1 MKVKSLL
8 LSMCAIAALAS
19 CSQNDEEVPGGS
31 EGNAPEAKVIIKLA
45 GSGEQANSRVAGLPA
60 NDALATSN
68 GKVSNLT
75 VFIFNNSGT
84 VITKS
89 YIDTPAAA
97 GANSITT
104 TTEVAV
110 VANTGDQTGAG
121 GLFATVASKDA
132 LKTVLANMLTN
143 PDEPGAAVTQ
153 KDDNLYM
160 SGRAMLSAFTENASG
175 DMTADVTVQ

>member
-1 MKVKSLL
+1 M
-8 LSMCAIAALAS
+8 
-19 CSQNDEEVPGGS
+19 
-31 EGNAPEAKVIIKLA
+31 
-45 GSGEQANSRVAGLPA
+45 
-60 NDALATSN
+60 
-68 GKVSNLT
+68 
-75 VFIFNNSGT
+75 FIFNNSGT

-104 TTEVAV
+104 TTDAKEVAV

-153 KDDNLYM
+153 KDDNLYC
-160 SGRAMLSAFTENASG
+160 LLQFFH
-175 DMTADVTVQ
+175 